1 MGVPRGGNAHFKE
14 SVYELHKRE
23 SHGFSPSVSH
33 RLDHEVSLQGAGR
46 RVAGAD
52 TNDYPAA
59 VQRTWRPDRLR
70 RFVARTC
77 PYVRGNPAAYCG
89 QRLRAA
95 RQGTLIASG
104 ADGVPRLAQALLGA
118 AFLGSGLLLHHQRQ
132 HHGRCHTSVSSEA
145 RTYRRQPVVIQLSI
159 VPRRR
164 APTPWRNS
172 PKATSLSRLPATT
185 PNFSTAA
192 LASVAP
198 GATRDAHA
206 RDVMQLYAA
215 LGLSRTFT
223 TGLAPELMGVPLH
236 YLGEHTNARR
246 YIERMLNRHAVPAN
260 QAPNRWRRASFLL
273 RCSGCRDFRI
283 RRCAPPKQ
291 R

>member
-46 RVAGAD
+46 RVAGED

-104 ADGVPRLAQALLGA
+104 ADGVPGLAQVLLG
-118 AFLGSGLLLHHQRQ
+118 GGISGL
-132 HHGRCHTSVSSEA
+132 G
-145 RTYRRQPVVIQLSI
+145 
-159 VPRRR
+159 
-164 APTPWRNS
+164 
-172 PKATSLSRLPATT
+172 ATSPPPAATSRTMSYFSIFRSTNLPA
-185 PNFSTAA
+185 PAGSYSM
-192 LASVAP
+192 SV
-198 GATRDAHA
+198 
-206 RDVMQLYAA
+206 L
-215 LGLSRTFT
+215 
-223 TGLAPELMGVPLH
+223 
-236 YLGEHTNARR
+236 
-246 YIERMLNRHAVPAN
+246 
-260 QAPNRWRRASFLL
+260 
-273 RCSGCRDFRI
+273 
-283 RRCAPPKQ
+283 
-291 R
+291 

>member
-1 MGVPRGGNAHFKE
+1 MGVPRGNAHFKE

-52 TNDYPAA
+52 TNDYPTA

-104 ADGVPRLAQALLGA
+104 ADGVPGLAQALLGA
-118 AFLGSGLLLHHQRQ
+118 AFLGSGLLLHH
-132 HHGRCHTSVSSEA
+132 EA
-145 RTYRRQPVVIQLSI
+145 
-159 VPRRR
+159 
-164 APTPWRNS
+164 
-172 PKATSLSRLPATT
+172 ATSRTMSYFSIFRSTNLPA
-185 PNFSTAA
+185 SAGSY
-192 LASVAP
+192 SV
-198 GATRDAHA
+198 
-206 RDVMQLYAA
+206 Y
-215 LGLSRTFT
+215 SREC
-223 TGLAPELMGVPLH
+223 G
-236 YLGEHTNARR
+236 
-246 YIERMLNRHAVPAN
+246 
-260 QAPNRWRRASFLL
+260 
-273 RCSGCRDFRI
+273 
-283 RRCAPPKQ
+283 
-291 R
+291 